1 MPCDRPDCQHRP
13 VRIRV
18 DRPRCKSC
26 ARKALVTP
34 EWKQQ
39 AVANLIRGRR
49 KHLDALTPEQ
59 ASEYRWL
66 TNSKNLPAAEAL
78 RIVTGA

>member
-1 MPCDRPDCQHRP
+1 M
-13 VRIRV
+13 I
-18 DRPRCKSC
+18 
-26 ARKALVTP
+26 TP